1 MAINGTGVFSMDID
15 KESKVFTAF
24 AEGFFSMEQGIA
36 FCEDFTKAALEC
48 SKYGDYIMIVDAQGV
63 KPSTPQVAEALGNA
77 LALYAS
83 DEFKFKKRF
92 MLNCASSITQSQ
104 AVRLSKNVPGFNTK
118 VTFVD
123 TKEDALK
130 EI

>member
-1 MAINGTGVFSMDID
+1 MAINGTGVFTMEID
-15 KESKVFTAF
+15 KERKVFTAF
-24 AEGFFSMEQGIA
+24 AEGFFSMEQGLA
-36 FCEDFTKAALEC
+36 FCEEFTKAALEC
-48 SKYGDYIMIVDAQGV
+48 SKYGDFILIVDAQGV

-83 DEFKFKKRF
+83 DDFKFKKRF

-104 AVRLSKNVPGFNTK
+104 AVRLSKNIPEFNTK
-118 VTFVD
+118 VTFVA
-123 TKEDALK
+123 TKEDALR